1 MMTTYGHPDYNI
13 RFSLVSYLY
22 QYIKEKSGTSVR
34 DDDVVLATKLIFF
47 IMLATKDDIAA
58 AMELKD
64 IVGDNNWM

>member
-1 MMTTYGHPDYNI
+1 M
-13 RFSLVSYLY
+13 
-22 QYIKEKSGTSVR
+22 R

-58 AMELKD
+58 AMEMTD